1 MTQTP
6 FVALPFQKL
15 IPFWRDGVFC
25 VCASMCVLNGLHES
39 TLDFTVHDPWSLQ
52 FDFGSTKVKHVS
64 QKLYIERIPFF
75 DGRISRNRCGHIRR
89 PRASHKIH
97 VDKNPT
103 ANNFMNSLSFRENK

>member
-39 TLDFTVHDPWSLQ
+39 TLDFTVH
-52 FDFGSTKVKHVS
+52 
-64 QKLYIERIPFF
+64 E
-75 DGRISRNRCGHIRR
+75 
-89 PRASHKIH
+89 IH
-97 VDKNPT
+97 GMVIT
-103 ANNFMNSLSFRENK
+103 I